1 MTQRLL
7 RAATITAAVVAVVA
21 MTVSALAQAGRPF
34 TTAFP
39 KEEFAARRLKV
50 ADGIGAEAL
59 ALVQAAPTVHSSAM
73 FRQSNEFFYLTGVG
87 VPQAMLLID
96 GATKKSTLY
105 LPKQDASRAAVEG
118 ALLSSDDPAAA
129 LAMTGIDEVKP
140 IDALQPDLSARGKE
154 GRRDLFVPFQPAEGS
169 AESRDGATRRNNDAA
184 ADPWDGRISREAHLR
199 MLLTTRAGNY
209 VTRNLSPILDEMRAI
224 KSPAE
229 IAVIDRATR
238 IGGEAIMEAMRS
250 TAPGVAE
257 QELDAL
263 ARFIYVRHGAQGEAY
278 RAIVA
283 SGGNAFFAHHRAS
296 DKVMADGE
304 LVLMDYCP
312 DLHYYRCDVTR
323 QWPVNGT
330 FSPVQRELYTFY
342 LGVYEAILYSIKPH
356 VTAQAIL
363 QDAVRKMD
371 VMMATMTFSKPLY
384 EKAAKEFVEGYRRR
398 AQGTPGATGRGANL
412 GHAVGM
418 STHDMGGGSG
428 VMRPGLVFTIEP
440 QFRIPEERIF
450 IRLEDMIVITET
462 EARITSDFVPRSIAG
477 VEKLIAEEGLLQKY
491 GKIR

>member
-1 MTQRLL
+1 VTQRLL
-7 RAATITAAVVAVVA
+7 GATMMAAAFVA
-21 MTVSALAQAGRPF
+21 SGLAQAGRPF

-39 KEEFAARRLKV
+39 KDEFAARRLKV
-50 ADGIGAEAL
+50 ADAIGREAI
-59 ALVQAAPTVHSSAM
+59 AVVQAAPTVHSSAM

-105 LPKQDASRAAVEG
+105 LPKQDANRAAVEG
-118 ALLSSDDPAAA
+118 AMLTPDDPAAVVA
-129 LAMTGIDEVKP
+129 TTGIDEVKP
-140 IDALQPDLSARGKE
+140 VDALQTDLAARNKE

-199 MLLTTRAGNY
+199 VLLTMRAGNY

-224 KSPAE
+224 KSAAE
-229 IAVIDRATR
+229 IAVIDRATK
-238 IGGEAIMEAMRS
+238 IGSEAIMEAMRS

-263 ARFIYVRHGAQGEAY
+263 ARFLFVRHGAQGEAY

-283 SGGNAFFAHHRAS
+283 SGGNAWLAHHRAS
-296 DKVMADGE
+296 DKVMTDGE

-363 QDAVRKMD
+363 QEAVRKMD
-371 VMMATMTFSKPLY
+371 VMMATMKFSKPVY

-398 AQGTPGATGRGANL
+398 AQGTEGTTGRGANL

-450 IRLEDMIVITET
+450 LRLEDMIVITDT
-462 EARITSDFVPRSIAG
+462 EAKIISDFVPRSIAG

>member
-1 MTQRLL
+1 MIQRLL
-7 RAATITAAVVAVVA
+7 GTAMIAALFVAL
-21 MTVSALAQAGRPF
+21 SLSGLAQAGRPF

-39 KEEFAARRLKV
+39 KEEFSARRLKV
-50 ADGIGAEAL
+50 AEAIGPTAVAL
-59 ALVQAAPTVHSSAM
+59 MQAAPTVHSSAM
-73 FRQSNEFFYLTGVG
+73 FRQSNEFFHLTGVG

-96 GATKKSTLY
+96 GSTKKSTLY
-105 LPKQDASRAAVEG
+105 LPKQDESRAAVEG

-129 LAMTGIDEVKP
+129 IALTGMDEVK
-140 IDALQPDLSARGKE
+140 ALDTLQADLAARYKE

-169 AESRDGATRRNNDAA
+169 AESRDGANRRNNDAA

-199 MLLTTRAGNY
+199 MLLTMRAGNY

-229 IAVIDRATR
+229 IGVIDRATR

-257 QELDAL
+257 NELDAL

-283 SGGNAFFAHHRAS
+283 SGGNAWLAHHRAS
-296 DKVMADGE
+296 DKVMTDGE

-342 LGVYEAILYSIKPH
+342 LGVYEALLYSIKPN
-356 VTAQAIL
+356 VTAESIL
-363 QDAVRKMD
+363 QDAVKKMD
-371 VMMATMTFSKPLY
+371 VMMATMKFSKPVY
-384 EKAAKEFVEGYRRR
+384 EKAAKEFVDGYRRR
-398 AQGTPGATGRGANL
+398 AQGTGRGGNL

-428 VMRPGLVFTIEP
+428 MMRPGLVFTIEP

-450 IRLEDMIVITET
+450 LRLEDMIVITEK
-462 EARITSDFVPRSIAG
+462 EARIISDFVPRSIAG
-477 VEKLIAEEGLLQKY
+477 VEKLMAEEGLLQKY

>member
-1 MTQRLL
+1 MRQRLL
-7 RAATITAAVVAVVA
+7 GTAAVLAALAA
-21 MTVSALAQAGRPF
+21 MGMSGLAQAGRPF
-34 TTAFP
+34 TAAFP
-39 KEEFAARRLKV
+39 KEEFASRRLKV
-50 ADGIGAEAL
+50 AEAIGPNAIAL
-59 ALVQAAPTVHSSAM
+59 MQAAPTVHSSAI
-73 FRQSNEFFYLTGVG
+73 FRQSNEFFYLSGVG

-96 GATKKSTLY
+96 GATKKTTLY

-118 ALLSSDDPAAA
+118 ALLSSDDPASASA
-129 LAMTGIDEVKP
+129 LTGADEVKALDTLKADL
-140 IDALQPDLSARGKE
+140 DARYKE

-199 MLLTTRAGNY
+199 VLLTMRAANY

-224 KSPAE
+224 KSAAE
-229 IAVIDRATR
+229 IAMIERATR
-238 IGGEAIMEAMRS
+238 VGGEALMESMRS

-263 ARFIYVRHGAQGEAY
+263 ARFLFVRHGAQGEAY

-283 SGGNAFFAHHRAS
+283 SGGNAWFAHHRAS
-296 DKVMADGE
+296 DKIMTDGE

-356 VTAQAIL
+356 VTAQSIL

-371 VMMATMTFSKPLY
+371 AMMATMKFSKPIY
-384 EKAAKEFVEGYRRR
+384 ENAAKQFVEGFRRR
-398 AQGTPGATGRGANL
+398 SQDATRPGSL

-428 VMRPGLVFTIEP
+428 MMRPGLVFTIEP
-440 QFRIPEERIF
+440 QFRVAEERIYL
-450 IRLEDMIVITET
+450 RLEDMIVITDT
-462 EARITSDFVPRSIAG
+462 GARILSDFVPRSIDK
-477 VEKLIAEEGLLQKY
+477 VEKLIKEEGLLQRY
-491 GKIR
+491 GKIRW

>member
-7 RAATITAAVVAVVA
+7 GAAMIAAAVVAL
-21 MTVSALAQAGRPF
+21 SLSGQAQAGRPF
-34 TTAFP
+34 TTVFP
-39 KEEFAARRLKV
+39 KEEFAARRLTV
-50 ADGIGAEAL
+50 ADAIGGEAV
-59 ALVQAAPTVHSSAM
+59 ALLQAAPTVHSSAT
-73 FRQSNEFFYLTGVG
+73 FRQSNEFFFLTGVG
-87 VPQAMLLID
+87 VPQALLLID

-129 LAMTGIDEVKP
+129 VVTTGMDKVKP
-140 IDALQPDLSARGKE
+140 TDALQADLAARNLD

-199 MLLTTRAGNY
+199 VLLTMRAGNY
-209 VTRNLSPILDEMRAI
+209 VTRNLSPVLDEMRAI

-229 IAVIDRATR
+229 IAVIDQATR

-257 QELDAL
+257 HELDAL
-263 ARFIYVRHGAQGEAY
+263 ARFVHVRHGAQGEAY

-283 SGGNAFFAHHRAS
+283 SGGNAWFAHHRAS
-296 DKVMADGE
+296 ETVMADGE

-330 FSPVQRELYTFY
+330 FTPVQRELYTFY

-371 VMMATMTFSKPLY
+371 VMLATMKFSKPLY
-384 EKAAKEFVEGYRRR
+384 ENAAKQFVDGYRRR
-398 AQGTPGATGRGANL
+398 AQATTGRGANL

-440 QFRIPEERIF
+440 QFRIPEERIYL
-450 IRLEDMIVITET
+450 RLEDMIVITDT
-462 EARITSDFVPRSIAG
+462 EARIISDFVPRSIAG
-477 VEKLIAEEGLLQKY
+477 VEKLMAEEGLLQKY